1 MKNKLVFAGV
11 LLVLFIMGAAAGSV
25 VYSAIYLASWVNYTL
40 LKEWLPYVLVI
51 IIAAVTVITAYFTYR
66 FIRQCRMFE
75 LPKLKEEDIL
85 RMTIVIPAMNE
96 ELTIVQC
103 VDSIMSA
110 DYPKDKLEVIIAHE
124 VPPRCTDSTPAL
136 ALDLAKKYANV
147 KVVPNENGHQ
157 RSKAGAINN
166 CMGKVSGEII
176 GIYDADHVIE
186 KSALLRASAQFAA
199 NKGLACL
206 GGKVII
212 RDIKY
217 NWFTFLVGN
226 ESTVLNNF
234 SRYISQLFTGR
245 HMVYG
250 SNLFIRKDVL
260 DKIGGFDET
269 TLTEDCD
276 LGMKLVFGN
285 YDMKVDYSIKSY
297 EQPAITVQD
306 WWRQRVRW
314 TWGGISVLKKYSK
327 EDTSNGPL
335 NWNSIK
341 TFLLYSLG
349 TTGILF
355 SIVLMGFVGF
365 MFYKGVL
372 TPLILLI
379 LVAPLSVLFAAE
391 SIVDFCEGRGS
402 VLDMALSIFIRPFL
416 IYVYSLVGVY
426 AVVMDA
432 LNKDRV
438 WYQSQRIEPGHVK

>member
-11 LLVLFIMGAAAGSV
+11 LLVLFIMGATAGSI
-25 VYSAIYLASWVNYTL
+25 VYSAIYVASWVNYTL

-51 IIAAVTVITAYFTYR
+51 IIAAVTVVTAYFTYR

-75 LPKLKEEDIL
+75 LPKLKEDDIL
-85 RMTIVIPAMNE
+85 PMTIIIPALNE
-96 ELTIVQC
+96 ERTIVQC
-103 VDSIMSA
+103 VDSLMAA
-110 DYPKDKLEVIIAHE
+110 DYPKDKLEIIIAHE
-124 VPPRCTDSTPAL
+124 VSPRCSDSTPGL
-136 ALDLAKKYANV
+136 ARELGKKYANV
-147 KVVPNENGHQ
+147 KVVPNENGHKG
-157 RSKAGAINN
+157 SKAGAINN
-166 CMGKVSGEII
+166 SLGGASGIII
-176 GIYDADHVIE
+176 GIYDADHVVE
-186 KSALLRASAQFAA
+186 KSALLRASAQFAE

-206 GGKVII
+206 GGKVFV

-234 SRYISQLFTGR
+234 SRYISQLFSGR

-260 DKIGGFDET
+260 DRIGGFDET
-269 TLTEDCD
+269 TLTEDCA
-276 LGMKLVFGN
+276 LGMKLVAGN
-285 YDMKVDYSIKSY
+285 YRMKVDYSIKSY
-297 EQPAITVQD
+297 EQPAITVRD

-314 TWGGISVLKKYSK
+314 TWGGISVLKKYAK
-327 EDTSNGPL
+327 EDNSGKAL
-335 NWNSIK
+335 NRNSIK

-365 MFYKGVL
+365 MFYMGVL
-372 TPLILLI
+372 TPFILLI

-402 VLDMALSIFIRPFL
+402 VLDMAFSIFIRPFL

-438 WYQSQRIEPGHVK
+438 WYQSQRIEPGRVK